1 MHNRLAQSIIAHTVL
16 ILILTVGIPAIFERK
31 DYEPIAMTVEIV
43 PIKDISNL
51 PKFQKP
57 LRKDPAPAQ
66 QPPKPK
72 PVQQTAAA
80 KPEPAKPA
88 PSPIPSPDA
97 KEKPEDVKKPEPK
110 TEDKPKPKEEDSDD
124 FAVLMNKLKEE
135 DSTEEP
141 KEKPKEKKPDGATSK
156 SDNYDPTVPLSISET
171 DAIRSQFVK
180 CWRMPAGAKDD
191 YTLAVRVRV
200 LVNQDGSVREV
211 GLVPDQVSRY
221 QSDGFFRA
229 AADSAIRAV
238 HACSPLQNLPMDKYS
253 TWKDMELNFDP
264 QEMLY

>member
-1 MHNRLAQSIIAHTVL
+1 MENRLAQSIVAHVVL
-16 ILILTVGIPAIFERK
+16 IVVLTFGLPAIFERK

-43 PIKDISNL
+43 PIKEFSNL

-57 LRKDPAPAQ
+57 LRKDPQPQQ

-72 PVQQTAAA
+72 PVQQTASAPKQTES
-80 KPEPAKPA
+80 KPEPL
-88 PSPIPSPDA
+88 PSPDV
-97 KEKPEDVKKPEPK
+97 KEKPAEVKKKPEPK
-110 TEDKPKPKEEDSDD
+110 KEEKPKPKEEESDD
-124 FAVLMNKLKEE
+124 FAVLMNKLKED
-135 DSTEEP
+135 DSEEEP

-156 SDNYDPTVPLSISET
+156 SENYDPTVPLSISEE

-221 QSDGFFRA
+221 QSDTFFRA

-238 HACSPLQNLPMDKYS
+238 HACSPLQNLPMDKYG